1 MPHFLLRGSSVVIL
15 SSSTSASSGKSL
27 IKELSLEYILSAS
40 AGDPD
45 LSICRFRRFQNLSRE
60 IEAP

>member
-1 MPHFLLRGSSVVIL
+1 MVIL

-40 AGDPD
+40 AGDSD